1 MTRRQRWAALLLAW
15 YVAIGLALPQ
25 VDGALFHR
33 EASHATVHVERA
45 GDPDCHVE
53 RCSLISTAAPQH
65 RSVVPVSTA
74 AVLPARDEAPR
85 VTVPPRPR
93 HAHLAGPLGP
103 RAPPPLT

>member
-1 MTRRQRWAALLLAW
+1 MTRRQRWAALLLGW

-33 EASHATVHVERA
+33 DASHTAVHVEQL

-65 RSVVPVSTA
+65 RSAVPVA
-74 AVLPARDEAPR
+74 AAATHPARDEAPC
-85 VTVPPRPR
+85 VAGPPRARP
-93 HAHLAGPLGP
+93 AHFAGPLGP